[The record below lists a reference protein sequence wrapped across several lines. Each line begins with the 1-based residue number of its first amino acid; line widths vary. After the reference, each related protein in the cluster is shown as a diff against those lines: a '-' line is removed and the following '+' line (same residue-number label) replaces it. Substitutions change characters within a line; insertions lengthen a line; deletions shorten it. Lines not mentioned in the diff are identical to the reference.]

1 MATRAYKV
9 TSLANSGKDA
19 QVFAL
24 LTPWRTALNEVTDY
38 AYRHFTLQGKPVPK
52 RFSLRTMNL
61 ETPLSARQINSVWV
75 QAFGGLSSWETR
87 IQAQYKAYVAHSNLD
102 EFTKITLYR
111 INKYRA
117 WFNTSLALPMWA
129 DEIGELTHVKA
140 GEKIEWDV
148 SADILHLSRHIA
160 RQSIRKQPLPDFLK
174 VNTMLMD
181 GTVANLEK
189 TKNTQDI
196 WLRISTLKKG
206 KPTLVPIKLNK
217 YTNKRTGQWN
227 NGVQIIIRNNQAHY
241 ALTKTLPDTE
251 PRETGADIGLD
262 WGLVNLF
269 TDSRG
274 NQYGQ
279 ALYSWLK
286 ERDQELTNLTSALQK
301 QGVKPSQSKRYKM
314 FNKRISEYVKNEVN
328 RVLNKLASQDI
339 RSLAVESLDFR
350 HSRLSPRMNRLLTR
364 AGRGAIRTK
373 LKDLT
378 ELSGI
383 TIHTINPAYT
393 SQECSKC
400 GWVSKIN
407 RKTQTNFQCTKCDWS
422 GHADVNAARNILG
435 RSQSGDAWLYVK
447 RDIIRERLLVRYSE
461 ENTQRTPS
469 TVRLADTPPLTRES
483 SQLNLIHEIP

>member
-1 MATRAYKV
+1 LNDATR
-9 TSLANSGKDA
+9 
-19 QVFAL
+19 
-24 LTPWRTALNEVTDY
+24 Y
-38 AYRHFTLQGKPVPK
+38 AYRNFTLSGVPVRK
-52 RFSLRTMNL
+52 RFSLKTMEL
-61 ETPLSARQINSVWV
+61 DTELSARQINSVWV
-75 QAFGGLSSWETR
+75 QAFGGLSAWESR
-87 IQAQYKAYVAHSNLD
+87 VQGVFKSYVTHSKLD

-111 INKYRA
+111 INQYKA
-117 WFNTSLALPMWA
+117 WFSTSLVLPMWV
-129 DEIGELTHVKA
+129 DEAGELTHTKGA
-140 GEKIEWDV
+140 EKIEWEV
-148 SADILHLSRHIA
+148 SGDILRLARHIA
-160 RQSIRKQPLPDFLK
+160 RRAIKRQPLPDFSHVK
-174 VNTMLMD
+174 TMLMD
-181 GTVANLEK
+181 GTVANLEESS
-189 TKNTQDI
+189 NSQDM
-196 WLRISTLKKG
+196 WLRVSTLTKG
-206 KPTLVPIKLNK
+206 KPVLIPLSLNDYAK
-217 YTNKRTGQWN
+217 ARSGKWN
-227 NGVQIIIRNNQAHY
+227 NGAQISLKNGRVTY
-241 ALTKTLPDTE
+241 ALTKTLPDADL
-251 PRETGADIGLD
+251 RVDGDDIGLD

-301 QGVKPSQSKRYKM
+301 QGVKPSDSKRYKM
-314 FNKRISEYVKNEVN
+314 FNKRISEYIKNEVN

-350 HSRLSPRMNRLLTR
+350 HSKLSPRMNRLLTR
-364 AGRGAIRTK
+364 AGRGAVRTK

-400 GWVSKIN
+400 GWVSKTN
-407 RKTQTNFQCTKCDWS
+407 RKTQTNFQCTKCAWT

-435 RSQSGDAWLYVK
+435 RSQNDAAWLYVK

-469 TVRLADTPPLTRES
+469 TVRLVDTQRVNAKVANST
-483 SQLNLIHEIP
+483 